1 MIDATE
7 LMTVVDTVV
16 EKRGEDWKYP
26 EWKVVYQQLSEQEIE
41 DAEFWVPEGCHYL
54 WTDDDQKVG
63 RRLGYDLQVGE
74 PACLVGAVLA
84 ELNLIDMITEEEN
97 GNGVMSLEV
106 LESALDYPVQTLLL
120 VGQDSQDRGDTWG
133 TARDKMRQR
142 LADGP
147 E

>member
-26 EWKVVYQQLSEQEIE
+26 NWKDAIVLIPEEEQ
-41 DAEFWVPEGCHYL
+41 DNFWIPEGCHYF
-54 WTDDDQKVG
+54 WASDDVEAGKL
-63 RRLGYDLQVGE
+63 LGLDLVRGE

-84 ELNLIDMITEEEN
+84 ELNLIDMITEEDN
-97 GNGVMSLEV
+97 GNGVMSLDV
-106 LESALDYPVQTLLL
+106 LESALDYPTQTLLL

>member
-7 LMTVVDTVV
+7 LMTVVDTIV

-26 EWKVVYQQLSEQEIE
+26 DWKHAMSLIPEEEQ
-41 DAEFWVPEGCHYL
+41 DNFWIPEGCHY
-54 WTDDDQKVG
+54 WWQEDDVEAGKL
-63 RRLGYDLQVGE
+63 LGLELVKGQ
-74 PACLVGAVLA
+74 PACLVGAVLS

-97 GNGVMSLEV
+97 GNGVMSIDV
-106 LESALDYPVQTLLL
+106 LDAVIDYGVQTLLL

-142 LADGP
+142 LTGP
-147 E
+147 A

>member
-26 EWKVVYQQLSEQEIE
+26 NWKDVYEHLADEEE
-41 DAEFWVPEGCHYL
+41 RDNFWLPEGCHYF
-54 WTDDDQKVG
+54 WAEDDVEAGKL
-63 RRLGYDLQVGE
+63 LGLDLVRGE

-84 ELNLIDMITEEEN
+84 ELNLIDMITEEDN
-97 GNGVMSLEV
+97 GNGVMSLDV

>member
-16 EKRGEDWKYP
+16 EKRGEEWRYPAWKDAVALIP
-26 EWKVVYQQLSEQEIE
+26 EEEQ
-41 DAEFWVPEGCHYL
+41 DNFWIPEGCHYF
-54 WTDDDQKVG
+54 WQEDDVEAGKL
-63 RRLGYDLQVGE
+63 LGLELVRGE

-97 GNGVMSLEV
+97 GNGVMSLDV